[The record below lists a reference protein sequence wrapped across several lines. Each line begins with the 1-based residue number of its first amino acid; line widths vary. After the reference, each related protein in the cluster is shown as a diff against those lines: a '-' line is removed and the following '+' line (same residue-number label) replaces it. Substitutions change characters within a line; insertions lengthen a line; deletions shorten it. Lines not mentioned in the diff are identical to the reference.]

1 MMNIRKK
8 IQILALAVGMSF
20 SGIAQVKADWLSD
33 KNKIRLGQGLHN
45 LQAISVVGV
54 LGSIVNDA
62 FNSKEIES
70 KLGSPNLSWDY
81 FMKVLYNYPT
91 MRVFL
96 AFFGIM
102 ELYKLYNYF
111 VMEKLRVKLK
121 KEKAALVV
129 QKHRLHQKSYRLLAD
144 QAKEVARGDDAIQRR
159 LAVPQI
165 SAEEDTTWINVGKDA
180 DANVDRIDQKFDS
193 TVNKYGRSSRKL
205 RGVNR
210 NLEDIDRLPR

>member
-1 MMNIRKK
+1 MNIRKK